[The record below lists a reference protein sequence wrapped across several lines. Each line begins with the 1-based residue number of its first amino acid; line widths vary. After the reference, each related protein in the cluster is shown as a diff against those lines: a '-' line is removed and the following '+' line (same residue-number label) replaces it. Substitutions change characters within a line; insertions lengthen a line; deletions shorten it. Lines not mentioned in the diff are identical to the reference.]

1 MITRTNHRTG
11 SIPGNPPGWGLLPL
25 KLRPLFLLLALLL
38 LPGAFAFAGITVDTT
53 RGLVGEHLRVRI
65 IIPPGGPAAGPALLR
80 GTLRLSNPTVFFP
93 DSLIAARAGA
103 ITGYSLTAR
112 KDSIYDFSISLL
124 RDTAMADTIYL
135 AGEALAGSD
144 SVCVILLND
153 ITLDGAPRESASG
166 AVLTRSVGP
175 PLPYVRF
182 AILDQNYPNPARQ
195 GSPTTW
201 AYRID
206 RLSDVRFYFYTVT
219 GAELFVAD
227 LGTQPIGPHTF
238 IYTPGID
245 VPCGVY
251 LVRLVTNS
259 GFADKVMHIVR

>member
-1 MITRTNHRTG
+1 RTDHQAG
-11 SIPGNPPGWGLLPL
+11 SISIGRPGWSQLPP
-25 KLRPLFLLLALLL
+25 KLRPLLLLLALFL
-38 LPGAFAFAGITVDTT
+38 LPGAGAFAGITVDTA

-65 IIPPGGPAAGPALLR
+65 IIPPGGPAAGPAVLK

-93 DSLIAARAGA
+93 DSLIAARAGELTA
-103 ITGYSLTAR
+103 YSLTAR

-124 RDTAMADTIYL
+124 RDTAVADTLYL

-144 SVCVILLND
+144 SVCLLLLSD
-153 ITLDGAPRESASG
+153 LTLDGTPRESASG
-166 AVLTRSVGP
+166 AVFTRSVGA

-206 RLSDVRFYFYTVT
+206 RLSDVRFYFYNVT

-227 LGTQPIGPHTF
+227 LGNQPIGPHTF

-259 GFADKVMHIVR
+259 GIADKVMHIVR